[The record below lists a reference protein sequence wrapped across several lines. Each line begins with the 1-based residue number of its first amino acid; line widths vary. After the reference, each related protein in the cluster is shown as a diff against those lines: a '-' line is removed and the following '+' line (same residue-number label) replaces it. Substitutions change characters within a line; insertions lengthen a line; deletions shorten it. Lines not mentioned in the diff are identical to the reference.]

1 MNKYVKYITFAACL
15 AVGSGGVWYYI
26 HQSTQSVQLVEF
38 EYNRDSDFIKKL
50 FQDNW
55 YWLVASDT
63 YDVDY
68 MLFNK
73 ASSKRSEDFGN
84 LTIKTLYDN
93 DEPLGFIAYY
103 KKSFYVGF
111 ILFVSV
117 GAEYRSRGYA
127 KYMMQ
132 QALNDLRCQNVLR
145 VRLVTRVENYAA
157 QKVYTSL
164 GFNEESRDD
173 TFVHYQ
179 LRFD

>member
-1 MNKYVKYITFAACL
+1 MFAVSA
-15 AVGSGGVWYYI
+15 AIGVGGVWYYT
-26 HQSTQSVQLVEF
+26 HQPTQSVQLIEF

-50 FQDNW
+50 FHDNW

-73 ASSKRSEDFGN
+73 ASSKSPEHVGN
-84 LTIKTLYDN
+84 LTIKTLYDDN
-93 DEPLGFIAYY
+93 DPLGFIAYY
-103 KKSFYVGF
+103 KKSFYLGF

-117 GAEYRSRGYA
+117 DAEYRSRGYA

-132 QALNDLRCQNVLR
+132 QALNDLRCHNVLR

-164 GFNEESRDD
+164 GFKEESRDD